1 MNIVKKSSIAVA
13 TCLLTAMPI
22 QAGKTTPVSIELVL
36 SVDSSSSISSSE
48 YNLQRTGYANA
59 FRDREVISA
68 IENLPLGIAVT
79 MQLWTSK
86 TNTSL
91 GWYHLKTEADVL
103 AFADVLANVN
113 RLNSSGTDIN
123 LGVTT
128 AVDSLVNNNYE
139 GQALLIDVSGDGV
152 SYATNGCDVEIICPV
167 LQQTRD
173 DAVDLGIII
182 NGLPILP
189 SDANA
194 DFLEGRVDEHYEKNV
209 IGGVG
214 SFMEVSNGFN
224 DFSRAAQK
232 KILTEIVNNTPQV
245 IAD

>member
-1 MNIVKKSSIAVA
+1 MNILKKSLIAFA

-22 QAGKTTPVSIELVL
+22 QAGNTTPVTIELVL

-48 YNLQRTGYANA
+48 YNLQRTGYADA
-59 FRDREVISA
+59 FRNREVISA

-79 MQLWTSK
+79 MQLWTSE
-86 TNTSL
+86 TDTSL

-152 SYATNGCDVEIICPV
+152 SYTNS
-167 LQQTRD
+167 L
-173 DAVDLGIII
+173 
-182 NGLPILP
+182 NG
-189 SDANA
+189 
-194 DFLEGRVDEHYEKNV
+194 HYALYKY
-209 IGGVG
+209 
-214 SFMEVSNGFN
+214 SLRF
-224 DFSRAAQK
+224 Q
-232 KILTEIVNNTPQV
+232 VN
-245 IAD
+245 